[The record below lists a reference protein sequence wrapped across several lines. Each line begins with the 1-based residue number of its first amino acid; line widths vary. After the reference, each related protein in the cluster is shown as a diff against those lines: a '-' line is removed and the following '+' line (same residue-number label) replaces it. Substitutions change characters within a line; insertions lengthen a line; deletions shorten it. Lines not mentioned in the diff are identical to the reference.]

1 MAITASQAQGL
12 VLALFGASAGG
23 HLTGLTSGASL
34 SGVAADLVTASGLVL
49 DKDLSSNTAFR
60 DLVLTT
66 NLKLTGTALT
76 EAQKWMDGEFTKGTA
91 RADILAAAVT
101 FLDGLTD
108 TTNAF
113 YATAAA
119 YRTTVANAVTW
130 SQGAGATVYGV
141 TALMAQ
147 QGTAGSGQGQTFT
160 LTTGAD
166 TFVGTAGND
175 TITGTIAASGGT
187 YSDTKDIVADGSST
201 DSDALNLTSTVAASV
216 LGSVS
221 GIEKINVEFN
231 TLGATTL
238 DAAKATNGAITVS
251 QIKAGSTGDIT
262 INNAVGGTNATL
274 GAGVLTGTV
283 NYSVSG
289 TTQAGSAGAKVDG
302 GAATTVTVSG
312 LDDKGATV
320 TVAATATLNVTGAGH
335 TNTSTTKPTMP

>member
-34 SGVAADLVTASGLVL
+34 SGVAADLVTAAGLVL

-130 SQGAGATVYGV
+130 SQGAGATVFGV
-141 TALMAQ
+141 STLMAQ
-147 QGTAGSGQGQTFT
+147 QGTVSSVAGQSFT
-160 LTTGAD
+160 LTTATSAD
-166 TFVGTAGND
+166 VVYGTAGND
-175 TITGTIAASGGT
+175 TITGTDASLN
-187 YSDTKDIVADGSST
+187 SDIIVDGSST
-201 DSDALNLTSTVAASV
+201 DNDTLTINARAFQNTVTTAGSTI
-216 LGSVS
+216 S
-221 GIEKINVEFN
+221 GIENIRVNYDTLTNSTLNLAGVSGVSNVTVAN
-231 TLGATTL
+231 VRDGATALVTISN
-238 DAAKATNGAITVS
+238 AK
-251 QIKAGSTGDIT
+251 
-262 INNAVGGTNATL
+262 GGTVIN
-274 GAGVLTGTV
+274 
-283 NYSVSG
+283 
-289 TTQAGSAGAKVDG
+289 AGSAW
-302 GAATTVTVSG
+302 AAV
-312 LDDKGATV
+312 
-320 TVAATATLNVTGAGH
+320 
-335 TNTSTTKPTMP
+335 